1 MVGLILFLGGCSSV
15 GKTKE
20 AGQVAF
26 FLKTGEFFHFSV
38 SGGVA
43 LNSVLKLSNLVDAA
57 VNTGGG
63 ENSHLSSLRNAW
75 GECRGVVGGAFNP
88 PSKGSSSISGEGIT
102 GRKGSLSL
110 RKIVLLFSLSIPN
123 SSCELSML
131 YTFH

>member
-1 MVGLILFLGGCSSV
+1 MLGLILFLGGCSSE

-20 AGQVAF
+20 AGWVVF
-26 FLKTGEFFHFSV
+26 FLRTGDFFHISV
-38 SGGVA
+38 SQGVE
-43 LNSVLKLSNLVDAA
+43 LNSVLKLSNFVDAT
-57 VNTGGG
+57 VNTDGG

-75 GECRGVVGGAFNP
+75 GGCRGVAGGVFSP
-88 PSKGSSSISGEGIT
+88 PSKGSSFISGEGIT